1 MFKISAVLISVAV
14 LASSFT
20 SAAQAGPGRRL
31 GFFFGGMAAA
41 SMLAHAAEERRREQA
56 YERERARR
64 QMIAARER
72 AAAAAAAKRERAR
85 QLALQQQKAAQAQI
99 AAAETTSP
107 VISDADKPIL
117 KKGDRLPSAD
127 NDQPATTGNTA
138 KITTAEK
145 TSPDNVETSSTTP
158 GTDTVAADQTCRR
171 YSAATDSLIETP
183 CH

>member
-85 QLALQQQKAAQAQI
+85 QLALQQQKAAQI

-107 VISDADKPIL
+107 VTPEADKPIL

-127 NDQPATTGNTA
+127 NDQPATDNTA

-145 TSPDNVETSSTTP
+145 TSPDNVEASSTTP

>member
-72 AAAAAAAKRERAR
+72 AAAIAAARRERAR
-85 QLALQQQKAAQAQI
+85 QLALQQQKAAKI
-99 AAAETTSP
+99 AAAETASP
-107 VISDADKPIL
+107 VTSETDKPIL
-117 KKGDRLPSAD
+117 KKGDRLPSAE
-127 NDQPATTGNTA
+127 NVQPATTDNTA

-145 TSPDNVETSSTTP
+145 TAPDNVETSSTTP

-171 YSAATDSLIETP
+171 YSAATDSLIDTP